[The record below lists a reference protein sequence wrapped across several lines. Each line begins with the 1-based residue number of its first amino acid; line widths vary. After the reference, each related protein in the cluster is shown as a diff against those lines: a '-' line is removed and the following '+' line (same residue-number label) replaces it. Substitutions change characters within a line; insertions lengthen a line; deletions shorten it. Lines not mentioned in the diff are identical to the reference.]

1 MFTATTTGQF
11 IRVIDAK
18 TGVVKKQIRFAG
30 KLIQGPVV
38 SAQEMSI
45 TVRINP
51 SLTYALIYSLPSGVL
66 RRKVRV

>member
-1 MFTATTTGQF
+1 MFTATTTGQY
-11 IRVIDAK
+11 IRVIDIK
-18 TGVVKKQIRFAG
+18 TGVTKKIIRYAG
-30 KLIQGPVV
+30 KIIQGPVM
-38 SAQEMSI
+38 SGEEMSI